1 MTLAINSI
9 RKLDE
14 AVIMSNNY
22 ISYYFYREGDQNEDN
37 ICSGEVTP
45 HFFVNIEG
53 TAPYGKQG
61 KKVVDI

>member
-1 MTLAINSI
+1 
-9 RKLDE
+9 
-14 AVIMSNNY
+14 MSNNY